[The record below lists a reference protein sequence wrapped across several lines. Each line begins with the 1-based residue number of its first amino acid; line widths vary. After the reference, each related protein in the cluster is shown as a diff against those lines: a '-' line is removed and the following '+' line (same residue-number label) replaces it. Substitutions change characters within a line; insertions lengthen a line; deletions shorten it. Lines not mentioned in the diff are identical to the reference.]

1 MNRMALNSLLLI
13 GKDKKVARID
23 FSMGLNVISGP
34 SDTGKTYIFQCLEY
48 CLGAGAVPKDI
59 KEVEGYTK
67 LKLSF
72 SIGKKEFTICR
83 DLYTSNVEFYEVA
96 VDNIK
101 DDIIPLKFSYLKIS
115 EVLMDKLGIKN
126 VKLLQKSDGTT
137 VNLTIGK
144 FRALS
149 FIDETEIQSENSPF
163 VSEQYT
169 KSTQEKAFINH
180 ILTGIDYN
188 DIIKSD
194 SKEVAQAKIQAKIEL
209 LEELIG
215 KNVQI
220 PNEDEIK
227 ENFEQIEKLKNAIS
241 VANNKFLDINNS
253 IKNLEASRENK
264 YKDIV
269 KIKSI
274 IAYKE
279 ETIKR
284 FELLFRRYT
293 IDIERLNAILQSSN
307 LFLSNENQLIVCPLC
322 GTEKENKDE
331 KINPQYINSIKESCE
346 KEIFKIE
353 GLKSELKI
361 TLDTIYNEINSQK
374 SILLVLNKELDDIK
388 NNLSIIVKREILN
401 VRDELYQLYSRKASL
416 DAQSIRYNQLKE
428 LSDLKETNKDLLKNK
443 PAKLKYEAKIK
454 TATMSELCQYIYD
467 TLKMWDFPELKAV
480 SFSETYNDIVIG
492 DKDRKAF
499 GKGYRAITRSA
510 LNISLMKYCLEKN
523 LPHLGFIVLDS
534 PVLTFRGIDKK
545 LENGNDVISDELKN
559 NFYINLASTD
569 KDSQIIIIENKEPP
583 LSIIDKIRYIH
594 FTKIKGQG
602 RYGFIPMDD

>member
-269 KIKSI
+269 KI
-274 IAYKE
+274 
-279 ETIKR
+279 
-284 FELLFRRYT
+284 
-293 IDIERLNAILQSSN
+293 
-307 LFLSNENQLIVCPLC
+307 
-322 GTEKENKDE
+322 
-331 KINPQYINSIKESCE
+331 
-346 KEIFKIE
+346 
-353 GLKSELKI
+353 
-361 TLDTIYNEINSQK
+361 
-374 SILLVLNKELDDIK
+374 
-388 NNLSIIVKREILN
+388 
-401 VRDELYQLYSRKASL
+401 
-416 DAQSIRYNQLKE
+416 
-428 LSDLKETNKDLLKNK
+428 
-443 PAKLKYEAKIK
+443 
-454 TATMSELCQYIYD
+454 
-467 TLKMWDFPELKAV
+467 
-480 SFSETYNDIVIG
+480 
-492 DKDRKAF
+492 
-499 GKGYRAITRSA
+499 
-510 LNISLMKYCLEKN
+510 
-523 LPHLGFIVLDS
+523 
-534 PVLTFRGIDKK
+534 
-545 LENGNDVISDELKN
+545 
-559 NFYINLASTD
+559 
-569 KDSQIIIIENKEPP
+569 
-583 LSIIDKIRYIH
+583 
-594 FTKIKGQG
+594 
-602 RYGFIPMDD
+602 